1 MYESQKN
8 ETDDNVKGIFTEQ
21 QRKAVRKK
29 LLGYAHKKKQSLPNE
44 PGNEKKA
51 GKKRS
56 AIPLLVEQEFHTN
69 FNMKSYRPELDEVPY
84 LLLFRTHFLPYY
96 ENKEPIEMEALR
108 GLAEMSG
115 MQGTMIEEEP
125 NGYRLTGE
133 ISRGGA
139 VRQIAFYLQHHLE
152 GKRMVTIRNIV
163 FTTTQ
168 N

>member
-8 ETDDNVKGIFTEQ
+8 ETDVKGIFTEQ
-21 QRKAVRKK
+21 QRAAVRKK
-29 LLGYAHKKKQSLPNE
+29 LLGYAQKKKQSLPNE
-44 PGNEKKA
+44 PGNAKKA

-69 FNMKSYRPELDEVPY
+69 FNMQSYRSELDEVPY

-108 GLAEMSG
+108 HLAEMSG
-115 MQGTMIEEEP
+115 MQGTMIEEEA

-133 ISRGGA
+133 IARGGA